1 MLCLLVVLL
10 CLLVVL
16 LCLLVVLLCL
26 LVILLC
32 LLVVLLCLLVVLF
45 CLGGYFQVMQNTYKA
60 GDKVF
65 IHVDALAKVGV
76 DVDLYAGYVDEEYF
90 SGTVLSLHA
99 GRTWNVEMEFGE
111 TVRIASKN
119 FFKEAGSEGRAGRR
133 ISPSQLANLSCGAQ
147 DQAANSASWASQTC
161 RVR

>member
-1 MLCLLVVLL
+1 MFCELLVLLCLLVVLL

-26 LVILLC
+26 LV
-32 LLVVLLCLLVVLF
+32 VLLCLLFVLF

-76 DVDLYAGYVDEEYF
+76 DVDLYAGYVNEEYF

-99 GRTWNVEMEFGE
+99 GRTWNVQMEFGE
-111 TVRIASKN
+111 TVRVASRN
-119 FFKEAGSEGRAGRR
+119 FFKEPGEK
-133 ISPSQLANLSCGAQ
+133 
-147 DQAANSASWASQTC
+147 
-161 RVR
+161 